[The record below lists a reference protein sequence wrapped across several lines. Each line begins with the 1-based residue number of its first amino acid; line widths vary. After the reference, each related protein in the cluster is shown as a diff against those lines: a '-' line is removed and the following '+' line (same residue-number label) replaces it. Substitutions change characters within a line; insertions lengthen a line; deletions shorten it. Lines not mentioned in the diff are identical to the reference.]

1 VTQSLS
7 WWFKGLIK
15 YVNGWFTY
23 LKQGLSR
30 KMPDDRIAGQEG
42 YSGIKANLKNLRPF
56 VNRHWRKG
64 VLGAGLIIFTTLFA
78 FPQPLIM
85 RYIVDDVILG
95 RQLGLLAA
103 AILLLIGISLVEKLT
118 GLLEEFYFARFEQ
131 GVTLDIQHDL
141 MDRALRFPK
150 SFFDDNQ
157 TGYLM
162 SRLSSDVEELRW
174 FFSSTIVYIITD
186 IVRFVGGVGLL
197 FYLEWRLAIVVLVV
211 LPGLVLCMR
220 YFSGKIHVLSHQGME
235 QQANVSSRFQES
247 LSAASLIKAFSSENR
262 TVGLLMSE
270 LKTAFQISM
279 EQITVSSV
287 ANLAISSMPG
297 IARAIVL
304 ALGAYWIIV
313 GQWSLGSLL
322 AFQAYLGYVFGPAQ
336 FLATANLQL
345 QKALA
350 ALERVSVLF
359 DIVPEDNM
367 NTGKTVERLTGEI
380 EFKNVS
386 FSYDD
391 REPVLTDVSFRIQPG
406 ERVAI
411 VGPSGV
417 GKTTLL
423 SLILRFYR
431 PTSGEIYFNGQPAS
445 DYEVS
450 SLRKRIGYVSQSTLL
465 LSGTIME
472 NLAYGNHEAS
482 EEQVTQA
489 ARVADIHEFISNLP
503 EGYETEIGEKGINL
517 SEGQKQRL
525 SIARALVKD
534 PDILVL
540 DEPASALDSLAEK
553 SIIQSLPALIQNK
566 TLFVVGNRLS
576 TIRGLDHILL
586 LNESRLV
593 AIGTHQSLLETN
605 DYYRSVVAHQQM
617 KNGTEL

>member
-1 VTQSLS
+1 
-7 WWFKGLIK
+7 
-15 YVNGWFTY
+15 
-23 LKQGLSR
+23 
-30 KMPDDRIAGQEG
+30 MPDDRIAGREG

-56 VNRHWRKG
+56 VSRHWRKG
-64 VLGAGLIIFTTLFA
+64 VLGAGLIIFTSLFA

-85 RYIVDDVILG
+85 RYIVDDVILD

-103 AILLLIGISLVEKLT
+103 AILLLIGISLAEKLT

-131 GVTLDIQHDL
+131 SVTLDIQHDL
-141 MDRALRFPK
+141 IDRALRFPK

-220 YFSGKIHVLSHQGME
+220 YFSGKMHVLSHQGME
-235 QQANVSSRFQES
+235 QQANISSRFQES

-262 TVGLLMSE
+262 TVGHLMSE

-279 EQITVSSV
+279 EQTTVSSA
-287 ANLAISSMPG
+287 ANLAISSMPA

-350 ALERVSVLF
+350 ALERVSALF
-359 DIVPEDNM
+359 DIVPEENM
-367 NTGKTVERLTGEI
+367 DTGKTVERLTGEI

-391 REPVLTDVSFRIQPG
+391 REPVLKDVSFDIRPG
-406 ERVAI
+406 ERVVI

-431 PTSGEIYFNGQPAS
+431 PTSGEIYFDGLPAS

-450 SLRKRIGYVSQSTLL
+450 SLRRRIGYVSQSTLL
-465 LSGTIME
+465 LSGAIMD
-472 NLAYGNHEAS
+472 NLRYGNPEAR
-482 EEQVTQA
+482 EEQIVGA
-489 ARVADIHEFISNLP
+489 ARAAGIHDFIASRP
-503 EGYETEIGEKGINL
+503 AGYETQIGENGINL

-534 PDILVL
+534 PDILVF
-540 DEPASALDSLAEK
+540 DEPTSALDSLAEK
-553 SIIQSLPALIQNK
+553 SIFHSLPALVGDK
-566 TLFVVGNRLS
+566 TLFVVANRLS
-576 TIRGLDHILL
+576 TIRDSDRILL

-593 AIGTHQSLLETN
+593 AIGTHQSLMESN
-605 DYYRSVVAHQQM
+605 DYYRSVVAGRQM
-617 KNGTEL
+617 GTEE

>member
-1 VTQSLS
+1 MDS
-7 WWFKGLIK
+7 
-15 YVNGWFTY
+15 WFTY

-30 KMPDDRIAGQEG
+30 KMPKDRIAGQDG

-56 VNRHWRKG
+56 VSRHWRKG
-64 VLGAGLIIFTTLFA
+64 VLGAGLIIFTSLFA

-95 RQLGLLAA
+95 RQLGLLAG
-103 AILLLIGISLVEKLT
+103 AILLLIGISLAEKLT

-141 MDRALRFPK
+141 IDRALRFPK

-247 LSAASLIKAFSSENR
+247 LSSVSLIKAFSSEAR
-262 TVGLLMSE
+262 TVGRLMSE

-279 EQITVSSV
+279 EQTTVSSV

-350 ALERVSVLF
+350 ALERVSALF
-359 DIVPEDNM
+359 DIVPEENM
-367 NTGKTVERLTGEI
+367 DTGKTVERLTGEI

-391 REPVLTDVSFRIQPG
+391 REPVLKDVSFRIRPG

-431 PTSGEIYFNGQPAS
+431 PTSGEIYFDGLPAS

-450 SLRKRIGYVSQSTLL
+450 SLRRRIGYVSQSTLL
-465 LSGTIME
+465 LSGAIMD
-472 NLAYGNHEAS
+472 NLRYGNPEAS
-482 EEQVTQA
+482 EEQIVGA
-489 ARVADIHEFISNLP
+489 ARAAGIHDFIASLP
-503 EGYETEIGEKGINL
+503 AGYETQIGENGINL

-534 PDILVL
+534 PDILVF
-540 DEPASALDSLAEK
+540 DEPTSALDSLAEK
-553 SIIQSLPALIQNK
+553 SIFHSLPALVGDK
-566 TLFVVGNRLS
+566 TLFVVAYRLS
-576 TIRGLDHILL
+576 TIRDSNRILL

-593 AIGTHQSLLETN
+593 AIGTHQSLMETN
-605 DYYRSVVAHQQM
+605 DYYRSVVAYQQM
-617 KNGTEL
+617 GGEG